1 MGFGIIEWF
10 LLLFVLMS
18 IPFTYSGPLGSG
30 SATVGSMLASPTFGS
45 ISSMSTSETSFVGSA
60 SSAMASESLSP
71 SSLSTVG
78 VSAAAS
84 GVSPTSPRESIVAEV
99 GPEYG
104 KIVINNGCSED
115 LVVMS
120 IGAWPLGGN
129 RTKVDDT
136 SPIVAPHD
144 GSWNAWQE
152 DIQHAI
158 ASGASHKEPFRVT
171 CPNVEGAEEYCAD
184 YDKLRGQG
192 VSLKIFTAAN
202 PSEVLQFEYAL
213 VQNPLDELPYH
224 RLNYDVSLLDCA
236 DPLDHASLYGID
248 FSAENHREITD
259 QSMSAEDRKHK
270 VNLCPGYKGGLR
282 VAFKAEEGW
291 DGDVCE
297 PIDCNEEDW
306 CKIYFFQRTRDG
318 EPSLSCA
325 GEFRG
330 DMVLD
335 LCAAN
340 AGGDVNTEAGSK

>member
-1 MGFGIIEWF
+1 
-10 LLLFVLMS
+10 
-18 IPFTYSGPLGSG
+18 
-30 SATVGSMLASPTFGS
+30 
-45 ISSMSTSETSFVGSA
+45 
-60 SSAMASESLSP
+60 
-71 SSLSTVG
+71 
-78 VSAAAS
+78 
-84 GVSPTSPRESIVAEV
+84 VAEV
-99 GPEYG
+99 GREYG

-129 RTKVDDT
+129 RTKIDDT
-136 SPIVAPHD
+136 SPIVAPHN
-144 GSWNAWQE
+144 GRWNAWRE

-202 PSEVLQFEYAL
+202 PSEALQFEYAL

-224 RLNYDVSLLDCA
+224 KLNYDVSLLDCA

-270 VNLCPGYKGGLR
+270 ADLCPGYKGGLK
-282 VAFKAEEGW
+282 VSFQAEDGC

-297 PIDCNEEDW
+297 PIDCNGEDW

-318 EPSLSCA
+318 EPSLSCG

-330 DMVLD
+330 DVVLD
-335 LCAAN
+335 LCVAN
-340 AGGDVNTEAGSK
+340 AGANVNTEVSSK

>member
-1 MGFGIIEWF
+1 M
-10 LLLFVLMS
+10 
-18 IPFTYSGPLGSG
+18 
-30 SATVGSMLASPTFGS
+30 
-45 ISSMSTSETSFVGSA
+45 
-60 SSAMASESLSP
+60 
-71 SSLSTVG
+71 
-78 VSAAAS
+78 
-84 GVSPTSPRESIVAEV
+84 ESIVAEV

-115 LVVMS
+115 LVVLS

-129 RTKVDDT
+129 RTKIDDT
-136 SPIVAPHD
+136 SPIVASHN

-152 DIQHAI
+152 NIQHTI
-158 ASGASHKEPFRVT
+158 ASGARYNESFRVT

-202 PSEVLQFEYAL
+202 PSEALQFEYAL

-224 RLNYDVSLLDCA
+224 KLNYDVSLLDCA
-236 DPLDHASLYGID
+236 DPLDHALLYGIG
-248 FSAENHREITD
+248 FNTENHREITD

-270 VNLCPGYKGGLR
+270 VDLCPGYKGGLR
-282 VAFKAEEGW
+282 VSFKAEESC

-297 PIDCNEEDW
+297 PIDCNEDDW

-318 EPSLSCA
+318 EPSLSCG

-330 DMVLD
+330 NVVLD
-335 LCAAN
+335 LCVASAGAN
-340 AGGDVNTEAGSK
+340 INTEAGSK